1 MQCALHFVAPNPGK
15 VFVPSRVMRH
25 ALGGPV
31 GTAHVASVCPS
42 LPTKSFGSYFL
53 NTLVTP

>member
-1 MQCALHFVAPNPGK
+1 MQCALHFVAPNSGK

-25 ALGGPV
+25 AFGGPV
-31 GTAHVASVCPS
+31 VTARVASICPS
-42 LPTKSFGSYFL
+42 LPTQGFGSYFL